1 MRRIQVKMFRRTH
14 PFAWAAL
21 AISLAPVI
29 PLAATAQPAGGTV
42 VERPLADVLE
52 EVTPAVVNIAVRSGS
67 SGETNPLYNDPFF
80 RRYFNL
86 PDAQPRLSAG
96 SGVIVD
102 AGEGYILTNHHV
114 VAGADELTVTLKDR
128 RRFTAELVGSDKAT
142 DLGLL
147 RIDGEGL
154 KALPLGDSNALRVG
168 DTVVAIGNP
177 FGLGQTVTSGIVSA
191 LGRGGIN
198 IEGYEDFIQTD
209 ASINPGNSGGAL
221 VTADGRLIGINTAI
235 IAPAG
240 GNVGIG
246 FAIPIAMASA
256 VMEQLIAHG
265 EVRRGRIGVATQD
278 LTPDIAEALGIDE
291 THGAVISRVEEDSP
305 AARAGL
311 QAGDVIVA
319 VDQTPVGGSSALRN
333 RIGLAPLG
341 SEVEIEFLRDGTRKM
356 VTLRIEA
363 GDARTTSAALPNR
376 LEGAEFQDASGNVIV
391 SSIQQGSAAA
401 NAGLRAGDV
410 IVAVNRRPVAT
421 VEEFMAALDE
431 ITGTIALDLF
441 RGGAKLFLVIP

>member
-1 MRRIQVKMFRRTH
+1 MFRRTH
-14 PFAWAAL
+14 SFAWAAL

-29 PLAATAQPAGGTV
+29 PLPATPQPAGGTV

-102 AGEGYILTNHHV
+102 AGKGYIITNHHV
-114 VAGADELTVTLKDR
+114 VAGADEITVTLKDR
-128 RRFTAELVGSDKAT
+128 RRFTAELVGSDEAT

-154 KALPLGDSNALRVG
+154 KALPLGDSGALRVG

-191 LGRGGIN
+191 LGRAGIN

-256 VMEQLIAHG
+256 VMAQLIAHG

-278 LTPDIAEALGIDE
+278 LTPDIAEALSIDE

-311 QAGDVIVA
+311 KAGDVIVA
-319 VDQTPVGGSSALRN
+319 VDQIPVGGSSALRN

-341 SEVEIEFLRDGTRKM
+341 SEVAIEFLRNGTRKT

-363 GDARTTSAALPNR
+363 GDAQTTSAVLPNR
-376 LEGAEFQDASGNVIV
+376 LDGAEFQDASGNVIV